1 MASKFHKA
9 ADAFRDAATAAASA
23 GALEPEASAWFN
35 LAMVQ
40 QQLEPGKLVS
50 SVEKGLAVVAKAEEA
65 GEAASVAVVK
75 CELELLKAVAGLYE
89 SVVDAAA
96 IDQLRAA
103 QPECAPASAV
113 GWVVANVG
121 SSGPFPELLEFESAR
136 RMALVDLSN
145 WEMRLALFNHYDSWS
160 VAAAAAAAD
169 DGSKL
174 AGIAAGYA
182 PALAAAGRAEI
193 RLAIRAHPALSNQLE
208 LQYLSDRTVS
218 KRAIRAAVEE
228 HRCPGPLGA
237 FKRP

>member
-1 MASKFHKA
+1 MKCALLRRAHGVPTAAGKTPHPAFAAAGAAFRIGHRHYFPAPNAEVMPAIQTLAQASAGVSGVAAAAARLALGRGLIMASKFDKA

-121 SSGPFPELLEFESAR
+121 SSG
-136 RMALVDLSN
+136 N
-145 WEMRLALFNHYDSWS
+145 
-160 VAAAAAAAD
+160 
-169 DGSKL
+169 G
-174 AGIAAGYA
+174 
-182 PALAAAGRAEI
+182 GRQ
-193 RLAIRAHPALSNQLE
+193 LGAIP
-208 LQYLSDRTVS
+208 
-218 KRAIRAAVEE
+218 RAA
-228 HRCPGPLGA
+228 
-237 FKRP
+237 

>member
-1 MASKFHKA
+1 MPAIQTLAQASAGVSGVAAAAARLALGRGLIMASKFHKA

-121 SSGPFPELLEFESAR
+121 SSG
-136 RMALVDLSN
+136 N
-145 WEMRLALFNHYDSWS
+145 
-160 VAAAAAAAD
+160 
-169 DGSKL
+169 G
-174 AGIAAGYA
+174 
-182 PALAAAGRAEI
+182 GRQ
-193 RLAIRAHPALSNQLE
+193 LGAIP
-208 LQYLSDRTVS
+208 
-218 KRAIRAAVEE
+218 RAA
-228 HRCPGPLGA
+228 
-237 FKRP
+237 